1 MSSSES
7 EDEDYL
13 FYRDRVEWKD
23 VTPIPQ
29 DDGPAS
35 IVAIAYTEKF
45 KDVYDYFRAILK
57 SNEHSERALKL
68 VTDAITLNAAN
79 YTVWHFR
86 RILLKSLGKNLQDE
100 LQYITNV
107 IRKQP
112 KNYQVWYHRGII
124 VQWLNDPTG
133 ELVFIDEMLNED
145 AKNYHCWQ
153 HRQLVLNH
161 FKLWDSE
168 VDYTTTLICKD
179 IRNNSA
185 WNQRYYA
192 VTNTT
197 GFVDNVVHEEID
209 FCKDIINKAPNNESV
224 WNYLKGVLTAS
235 GGLDQFGYLKDYF
248 EGKLQEGM
256 DSPYLLSFLIDY
268 YDECLEKKFDSLFAQ
283 RAISLCNTMATD
295 VDCIRKEYWFYIKRT
310 IESLCEGSQGI
321 GCRKTSTPF

>member
-1 MSSSES
+1 MSSSEG
-7 EDEDYL
+7 EDEDYI
-13 FYRDRVEWKD
+13 FYRDREEWKD

-35 IVAIAYTEKF
+35 VVAIAYTDKF
-45 KDVYDYFRAILK
+45 RDAYDYLRAILK
-57 SNEHSERALKL
+57 TNEHSERALQL

-86 RILLKSLGKNLQDE
+86 RILLRSLKKDLRVE
-100 LQYITNV
+100 LQYITGV

-133 ELVFIDEMLNED
+133 ELEFIDEMLGED

-161 FKLWDSE
+161 FKLWDKE
-168 VDYTTTLICKD
+168 VEYTSTLICKD

-192 VTNTT
+192 VINTT
-197 GFVDNVVHEEID
+197 GFVHNITQDEIY
-209 FCKDIINKAPNNESV
+209 FCKEMIEKAPNNESV
-224 WNYLKGVLTAS
+224 WNYLKGVLAAAS
-235 GGLDQFGYLKDYF
+235 GGLDAFPDLKDYF
-248 EGKLQEGM
+248 EEKLAGGM
-256 DSPYLLSFLIDY
+256 DSPYLLAFLIDY
-268 YDECLEKKFDSLFAQ
+268 YDESLEKCFDRIVAE
-283 RAISLCNTMATD
+283 RAMSLCDTMATD
-295 VDCIRKEYWFYIKRT
+295 VDTIRKEYWNYMKRT
-310 IESLCEGSQGI
+310 IQSLGE
-321 GCRKTSTPF
+321 TSTNLM

>member
-7 EDEDYL
+7 DDEEYI
-13 FYRDRVEWKD
+13 FYRDRAEWKD

-29 DDGPAS
+29 DDGPVPV
-35 IVAIAYTEKF
+35 VAIAYTEKF

-57 SNEHSERALKL
+57 SNEHSDRAFKL

-86 RILLKSLGKNLQDE
+86 RILLKAINKDLHEE
-100 LQYITNV
+100 LRYITNV

-133 ELVFIDEMLNED
+133 ELDFINEMLNED

-161 FKLWDSE
+161 FKLWGNE
-168 VDYTTTLICKD
+168 VNYTTELINKD
-179 IRNNSA
+179 LRNNSA

-192 VTNTT
+192 IINTT
-197 GFVDNVVHEEID
+197 GFVKEVVEEEID
-209 FCKDIINKAPNNESV
+209 FCKDLIKKAPNNESA
-224 WNYLKGVLTAS
+224 WNYLKGVLSAS
-235 GGLDQFGYLKDYF
+235 GGLENYSYLKDYF
-248 EGKLQEGM
+248 ETMLTNGM

-268 YDECLEKKFDSLFAQ
+268 YDEYLEKEFDKSIAD

-295 VDCIRKEYWFYIKRT
+295 VDCIRKEYWNYMRRT
-310 IESLCEGSQGI
+310 IESR
-321 GCRKTSTPF
+321 CRST